1 MFSYHHRALALGLLL
16 AIAGSAWAGPIA
28 PDSTDHAFSFA
39 VEQLMQAD
47 GLPGLSLAIVRD
59 GKLAL
64 ARGFG
69 WADIEHK
76 VPATP
81 RTPYRLASLSKPI
94 AAVVLLRLVE
104 AGKLDLDAPMRD
116 FAIHPWFEPGGGSWA
131 HYPERY
137 TARPITVRQVLTH
150 TSEADPPGSA
160 FKYNGNIFGDLTW
173 VVEDVT
179 GGSYPFVLR
188 DSLFVPLGMT
198 RTLPGQLAP
207 WGSFVAAA
215 IATPYAQVDGK
226 LVSSSYPGFGIE
238 PELDVSPW
246 RLDPAYRLPAS
257 TVAARRA
264 RLGEAEYKPLF
275 SGQSAAGVV
284 STVED
289 LARFDIALD
298 AGRLLGPAMH
308 EAMFAPGLDAQ
319 GKPLPYALGWFVET
333 VDGLTVAWHFGWYPP
348 CISALYIKV
357 PARRLSLILL
367 ANSDGL
373 SAGRAWT
380 ANGVMD
386 SPYARLFWE
395 RLVAPAP

>member
-1 MFSYHHRALALGLLL
+1 MTPHRHAALALALL
-16 AIAGSAWAGPIA
+16 AAAGTVRAGTIA
-28 PDSTDHAFSFA
+28 PDSTDHAFSLA
-39 VEQLMQAD
+39 VERQMEAD
-47 GLPGLSLAIVRD
+47 GLPGLSLAVVRD

-69 WADIEHK
+69 WPDIEHK

-116 FAIHPWFEPGGGSWA
+116 FAIHPWFAPGGGDWA

-137 TARPITVRQVLTH
+137 AERPITVRHVLTH

-179 GGSYPFVLR
+179 GGSYPFVLK

-207 WGSFVAAA
+207 WGSFVAAS
-215 IATPYAQVDGK
+215 IAKPYARVDGE
-226 LVSSSYPGFGIE
+226 LVPSSYPGFGIE
-238 PELDVSPW
+238 PDLDVTPW
-246 RLDPAYRLPAS
+246 HLDPAYRLPAA

-264 RLGEAEYKPLF
+264 RLGEAEYTPLY

-298 AGRLLGPAMH
+298 AGRLLGPAMR
-308 EAMFAPGLDAQ
+308 EAMFTPGLDAQ

-333 VDGLTVAWHFGWYPP
+333 VDGLAVAWHYGWYPP
-348 CISALYIKV
+348 CISALYVKV
-357 PARRLSLILL
+357 PARKLSFILL

-380 ANGVMD
+380 AEGLMA

>member
-1 MFSYHHRALALGLLL
+1 MMPLRSAALALGLLL
-16 AIAGSAWAGPIA
+16 AGRGLAWAA
-28 PDSTDHAFSFA
+28 PVAADSTDEAFSFA
-39 VEQLMQAD
+39 VERQMQAD

-59 GKLAL
+59 GSLAL

-69 WADIEHK
+69 WADIERRI
-76 VPATP
+76 PATP

-94 AAVVLLRLVE
+94 AAVLLLRLVE

-137 TARPITVRQVLTH
+137 AERPITVRQVLTH
-150 TSEADPPGSA
+150 TSEAEPPGSA

-173 VVEDVT
+173 VIEDLT
-179 GGSYPFVLR
+179 GGSYPCVLR

-207 WGSFVAAA
+207 WGSLVAGAL
-215 IATPYAQVDGK
+215 ATPYARVDGA
-226 LVSSSYPGFGIE
+226 LLPSSYPGFGIE
-238 PELDVSPW
+238 PELDVTPW

-264 RLGEAEYKPLF
+264 QLGEEYTPLF
-275 SGQSAAGVV
+275 SAQTAAGVV

-298 AGRLLGPAMH
+298 TGRLLGPATM
-308 EAMFAPGLDAQ
+308 EAMFTPGLDAQ

-333 VDGLTVAWHFGWYPP
+333 VDGLAVAWHYGWYPP
-348 CISALYIKV
+348 SVSALIVKV
-357 PARRLSLILL
+357 PERQLSFILL

-380 ANGVMD
+380 AEGLMA

>member
-1 MFSYHHRALALGLLL
+1 MSPHRHRALALGLLL
-16 AIAGSAWAGPIA
+16 VTAGGAWAGPIA
-28 PDSTDHAFSFA
+28 PDSTILAFSLA
-39 VEQLMQAD
+39 VEQQMQAD
-47 GLPGLSLAIVRD
+47 GLPGISLAVVRD
-59 GKLAL
+59 GQLAL

-69 WADIEHK
+69 WADIERK

-137 TARPITVRQVLTH
+137 AEQPITVRQVLTH

-160 FKYNGNIFGDLTW
+160 FKYNGNLFGDLTW
-173 VVEDVT
+173 VIEDVT

-226 LVSSSYPGFGIE
+226 LVPSSYPGFGIE

-264 RLGEAEYKPLF
+264 RLGDAEYTPLF

-298 AGRLLGPAMH
+298 TGRLLGPAMH
-308 EAMFAPGLDAQ
+308 EAMFTPGLDAQ
-319 GKPLPYALGWFVET
+319 GKPLPYSLGWFVET
-333 VDGLTVAWHFGWYPP
+333 VDGLAVAWHYGWYPP

-367 ANSDGL
+367 SNGDGL
-373 SAGRAWT
+373 SAGVPWT
-380 ANGVMD
+380 AEGVLA

>member
-1 MFSYHHRALALGLLL
+1 MLPRRHSALALGLLL
-16 AIAGSAWAGPIA
+16 ATAGPVWAEPIA
-28 PDSTDHAFSFA
+28 PDSTDHAFA
-39 VEQLMQAD
+39 LAIERQMQAD

-69 WADIEHK
+69 WADIERK

-81 RTPYRLASLSKPI
+81 QTPYRLASLSKPL
-94 AAVVLLRLVE
+94 AAVLLLKLVE

-137 TARPITVRQVLTH
+137 ADRPITVRHVLTH
-150 TSEADPPGSA
+150 TSEAEPPGGA
-160 FKYNGNIFGDLTW
+160 YKYNGNIFADLTW
-173 VVEDVT
+173 VVESVT
-179 GGSYPFVLR
+179 GQSYPIALR
-188 DSLFVPLGMT
+188 DSLLTPLKMT

-207 WGSFVAAA
+207 WGQSVAGA
-215 IATPYAQVDGK
+215 IATPYARKDGA
-226 LVSSSYPGFGIE
+226 LQPSHYPGFGIE
-238 PELDVSPW
+238 PDLDVSPW
-246 RLDPAYRLPAS
+246 RLDPAYRLPAA
-257 TVAARRA
+257 TVAARTA
-264 RLGEAEYKPLF
+264 LLGEAYTPLY
-275 SGQSAAGVV
+275 SVQSAAGVV

-298 AGRLLGPAMH
+298 AGRLLGEAARAQLFTPARG
-308 EAMFAPGLDAQ
+308 AD
-319 GKPLPYALGWFVET
+319 GKALPYALGWFVET
-333 VDGLTVAWHFGWYPP
+333 VDGLEVDWHFGWYPP
-348 CISALYIKV
+348 SVSALYIKV

-367 ANSDGL
+367 TNCDGL
-373 SAGRAWT
+373 SAGVPWT
-380 ANGVMD
+380 AEGVMA